1 MLRRSI
7 VYTSLYYV
15 YIPMTKRRPVSP
27 GPLYEHVKQHILTH
41 IHNGDWPVGTRLPS
55 EHELVAQFGVSRM
68 TVHRA
73 LRELSAKGLVQR
85 MVGVGTF
92 VATPTQRS
100 PLIEVRDIADD
111 IVARGHRHSLRLI
124 KIGVIRANS
133 ELAAVLQQKPN
144 ARIFHSLV
152 VHFEEGIAVQ
162 LEERFVTPLF
172 APDYLQQDFANITT
186 THYLQGIAAPTEVAN
201 AVYAIRPDA
210 RICKL
215 LNTEASEP
223 CLQMTRQTWVN
234 SDPATNNIF
243 TYPGSRYSLASR
255 YKVSEAPER

>member
-1 MLRRSI
+1 MKKS
-7 VYTSLYYV
+7 
-15 YIPMTKRRPVSP
+15 RPISP
-27 GPLYEHVKQHILTH
+27 GPLYEHVKQHILAR

-55 EHELVAQFGVSRM
+55 EHELVGQFGVSRM

-73 LRELSAKGLVQR
+73 LRELSEKGLVKR

-111 IVARGHRHSLRLI
+111 IAARGHRHTLRLVNMD
-124 KIGVIRANS
+124 VIQADS
-133 ELAAVLQQKPN
+133 ELAAVLQLKRN

-162 LEERFVTPLF
+162 LEERFVTPMF
-172 APDYLQQDFANITT
+172 APHYLKQDFSKITT
-186 THYLQGIAAPTEVAN
+186 THYLKSIAAPTEVAN
-201 AVYAIRPDA
+201 TVYAIRPDA

-215 LNTEASEP
+215 LNTDASEP
-223 CLQMTRQTWVN
+223 CLRMTRQTWVN
-234 SDPATNNIF
+234 SAPATNNIF
-243 TYPGSRYSLASR
+243 TYPGLRYSLASR
-255 YKVSEAPER
+255 YKVSEAPQR